1 MKILFL
7 TSILILVCCITSFA
21 QINEIS
27 PCPAIYVTGPSGVPK
42 LRDSITYSAI
52 VSKNAE
58 NYKLK
63 YIWTVSGG
71 EIVKGQGTAVIQST
85 FDYNKASLVATV
97 EIEGLP
103 ENCQNSASEVAFID
117 KGSESKKFNEF
128 SLADFKLNKGKNDK
142 LIDVLNNDP
151 SLQLYV
157 IFYFKNNSSQK
168 STDQK
173 MRQVSNLLINKNKIG
188 KERIT
193 ELKAFSEKRESV
205 QFWLT
210 PTGAM
215 PPTPENK

>member
-1 MKILFL
+1 MRILLL
-7 TSILILVCCITSFA
+7 TSILILVWCITSFA

-27 PCPAIYVTGPSGVPK
+27 PCPAIYVTGPSSVPK
-42 LRDSITYSAI
+42 LGDSITYSAI

-71 EIVKGQGTAVIQST
+71 EILEGQGTAIIQST
-85 FDYNKASLVATV
+85 FDYNKGNLATV
-97 EIEGLP
+97 KIEGLP

-117 KGSESKKFNEF
+117 KDPESKKFNEF
-128 SLADFKLNKGKNDK
+128 ALADFKLNKGKNDK

-157 IFYFKNNSSQK
+157 IFYFKDNSSQK
-168 STDQK
+168 STNQK
-173 MRQVSNLLINKNKIG
+173 MRQVVNLLINKNKIG
-188 KERIT
+188 NERIT
-193 ELKAFSEKRESV
+193 ELKAFSEKQESV
-205 QFWLT
+205 QFWLI